1 MKNKKLFTPIII
13 VLILTLLI
21 TGCGKKA
28 KLDSNKTAVSLKGS
42 KITATDYYNE
52 IKKSNISKLVDM
64 IDHRLFDKKYPADS
78 EEDSEVK
85 KQIDQMKSNY
95 SNNDEAFLSIIKQY
109 FGVNS
114 EKELEQM
121 LRLEYK
127 RNEAVED
134 HVKKALTDDEIKK
147 YYDDNII
154 GDIKASH
161 ILIKVNASDDAS
173 NDEKQKAEEKAKKE
187 AENIIK
193 KLKKGEDFAK
203 LAKKYSDD
211 EATAK
216 NGGDLGY
223 FKSDEMDSNF
233 MDAVKKLKKNEY
245 TKEPVKTQY
254 GYHIIL
260 KVNQKKK
267 PSLKKVKSEIKDT
280 LSEQKLAIDPALHYN
295 ALIEIREENKI
306 KWNDDELKKE
316 YDELMNQLIK
326 NSTKTTTN

>member
-1 MKNKKLFTPIII
+1 MKKKLGISICLI
-13 VLILTLLI
+13 SALVLTV

-28 KLDSNKTAVSLKGS
+28 ELDDNKTAVSLKGI

-64 IDHRLFDKKYPADS
+64 IDHQLFDEKYESND
-78 EEDSEVK
+78 EENQAVK
-85 KQIDQMKSNY
+85 EQINQLKENY
-95 SNNDEAFLSIIKQY
+95 SDETTFQSVIQQY

-114 EKELEQM
+114 EDELEDM

-134 HVKKALTDDEIKK
+134 YVADNLTDKEIQD
-147 YYDDNII
+147 YYDKNII

-161 ILIKVNASDDAS
+161 ILITPDVDSDATEE
-173 NDEKQKAEEKAKKE
+173 EKEKAEEKAKKE
-187 AENIIK
+187 AEKIIK
-193 KLKKGEDFAK
+193 KLDKGEDFAE

-216 NGGDLGY
+216 NGGDLDY
-223 FKSDEMDSNF
+223 FNTDDMDENF
-233 MDAVKKLKKNEY
+233 MDAVKKLNNNEY

-260 KVNQKKK
+260 KVDQKEK
-267 PSLKKVKSEIKDT
+267 PKLKEVKDSIKET
-280 LSEQKLAIDPALHYN
+280 LANNKLNNNSTLHYET
-295 ALIEIREENKI
+295 LMDIREENNI
-306 KWNDDELKKE
+306 KWNDDELEKQ

-326 NSTKTTTN
+326 ASSSNTTK